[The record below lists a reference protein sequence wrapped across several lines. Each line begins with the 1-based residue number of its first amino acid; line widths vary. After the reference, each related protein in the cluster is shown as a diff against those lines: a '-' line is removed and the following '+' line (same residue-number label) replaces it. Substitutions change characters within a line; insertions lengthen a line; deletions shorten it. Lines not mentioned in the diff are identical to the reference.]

1 MKLNHLVIQTF
12 SSVPFY
18 NIYLKS
24 FSIYFIFFDEITI
37 PSTFLG
43 FVSDTCFGFAIFP
56 EILFSINSLVTSAV
70 LWTTFWEAVFAASGS
85 AIEAL
90 SKTFSPY
97 FWTEFSQKIKINIL

>member
-43 FVSDTCFGFAIFP
+43 FASDTCFGFEIFP
-56 EILFSINSLVTSAV
+56 EILFPINSLVTSAV
-70 LWTTFWEAVFAASGS
+70 LWTTFWEAVFAASGP